1 MKIQSKQSGII
12 VLSTFPNEES
22 TISVAEQLINKKLCA
37 CVNLTRVRSLYNWN
51 NKLENHIEY
60 VALFKTT
67 SSTAE
72 ELKSNIKRAHPYEVP
87 EIVELKMNKV
97 SETYLSWMAEA
108 TKKKDKYK
116 KKSGRSNKS
125 WRTSVRS

>member
-1 MKIQSKQSGII
+1 MKIQNKQSGII
-12 VLSTFPNEES
+12 VLSTFPDEES
-22 TISVAEQLINKKLCA
+22 AISVAEQLINKKLCA
-37 CVNLTRVRSLYNWN
+37 CVSLTKVRSLYNWN
-51 NKLENHIEY
+51 NKLENHFEY
-60 VALFKTT
+60 IALFKTT
-67 SSTAE
+67 SLTAE

-108 TKKKDKYK
+108 TKKKDNNK

-125 WRTSVRS
+125 

>member
-1 MKIQSKQSGII
+1 MKIQNKQSGII
-12 VLSTFPNEES
+12 VLSTFPDEES
-22 TISVAEQLINKKLCA
+22 AISVAEQLINKKLCA
-37 CVNLTRVRSLYNWN
+37 CVSLTKVRSLYNWN

-60 VALFKTT
+60 IALFKTT
-67 SSTAE
+67 SLTAE

-108 TKKKDKYK
+108 TKKKDKNK

-125 WRTSVRS
+125 

>member
-1 MKIQSKQSGII
+1 MKIQNKQSGII
-12 VLSTFPNEES
+12 VLSTFPDEES
-22 TISVAEQLINKKLCA
+22 AISVAEQLINKKLCA
-37 CVNLTRVRSLYNWN
+37 CVSLTKVRSLYYWN

-60 VALFKTT
+60 IALFKTT
-67 SSTAE
+67 SLTAE

-108 TKKKDKYK
+108 TKKKDKNK

-125 WRTSVRS
+125 

>member
-1 MKIQSKQSGII
+1 MKIQNKQSGII
-12 VLSTFPNEES
+12 VLSTFPDEES
-22 TISVAEQLINKKLCA
+22 IISIAEQLINKKLCA
-37 CVNLTRVRSLYNWN
+37 CVSLTKVRSLYNWN

-60 VALFKTT
+60 IALFKTT
-67 SSTAE
+67 SLTAE

-108 TKKKDKYK
+108 TKKKDKNK

-125 WRTSVRS
+125 